1 MTYRNIANVNI
12 ALQNARLTAIGF
24 GTPLFISSHAYFP
37 ERVRTYSSL
46 LDASVDLP
54 TTSKAYKAL
63 QGGFATVPRPAFIKV
78 GRRDAD
84 LTLTLAN
91 GATTAS
97 VSVSV
102 LSDGDIFTVVA
113 DVTGS
118 TDLLT
123 TTALQNAIEDNTD
136 IAGLIT
142 ITKNDRVLNITATGG
157 AKLSIKN
164 LSDTLTDSYTTSET
178 PSDVLNEIA
187 AEDDDFYFVTAD
199 DHTETFVLAMA
210 DAVEAMEKI
219 YFVSTYEQ
227 ASLTAYV
234 DGSST
239 DILGKLRNKGLF
251 RTKGM
256 FHQEANVSFPELKYV
271 CINAGFLAGTVS
283 WSNLVLSLSAST
295 SPNTGLNLS
304 STQKGNLEDRN
315 SAYVENLGSSVLRN
329 GRVASGESID
339 VIRGRDDLTYTMRQA
354 YVRLLISQSGSKL
367 NYNDPGIVALE
378 ATCVGV
384 LDRFVNRGF
393 INPNYIVN
401 FPRVDDVSASDKSN
415 RIYTM
420 GTWQAELTGA
430 IEIVDPIQGILS
442 VDL

>member
-12 ALQNARLTAIGF
+12 ALQNARLTSIGF

-37 ERVRTYSSL
+37 ERVRAYSSL
-46 LDASVDLP
+46 LDASADLP
-54 TTSKAYKAL
+54 TNSKAYKAL

-84 LTLTLAN
+84 LTLTLAT
-91 GATTAS
+91 GATSAS
-97 VSVSV
+97 VSLSV
-102 LSDGDIFTVVA
+102 HSGGDIYTVVA
-113 DVTGS
+113 NVTGA

-123 TTALQNAIEDNTD
+123 TTALQNAITANTD
-136 IAGLIT
+136 VSSLLT
-142 ITKNDRVLNITATGG
+142 MTKNTTALSITANGNAT
-157 AKLSIKN
+157 LSIKN
-164 LSDTLTDSYTTSET
+164 LSNTLTDTYTTSET
-178 PSDVLNEIA
+178 PSDVLNAIE
-187 AEDDDFYFVTAD
+187 AEDGDFYFVTAD

-210 DAVEAMEKI
+210 DAVEALEKI

-227 ASLTAYV
+227 GSLAAYV

-251 RTKGM
+251 RTKGL
-256 FHQEANVSFPELKYV
+256 FHQDANTSFPELRYV

-283 WSNLVLSLSAST
+283 WSNLVIGIAASKA
-295 SPNTGLNLS
+295 PNTGLNLS

-315 SAYVENLGSSVLRN
+315 SAYIENLGSNVLRN

-354 YVRLLISQSGSKL
+354 FVRLLITQSGTKL
-367 NYNDPGIVALE
+367 NYNDAGIVALE
-378 ATCVGV
+378 ATCIGV

-393 INPNYIVN
+393 IEPNYLVT
-401 FPRVDDVSASDKSN
+401 FPRVDEVSDSDRSN
-415 RIYTM
+415 RVYTM
-420 GTWQAELTGA
+420 GAWQAELTGA